1 MMPRIYK
8 YEHTKKIMY
17 FRFIGALSNIIMNII
32 LIPEFGIIGSAYA
45 TLISFI
51 IMSFYIFTVGNRLE
65 YIRYNIKGW
74 LFPLITWVLAII
86 SIYITSEYI
95 IAISLLVSYPMIW
108 YKLIITTDEKENI
121 VGIV

>member
-1 MMPRIYK
+1 
-8 YEHTKKIMY
+8 MY